1 MSKKVEKKLMKQDKS
16 IFVNTFTLYA
26 KIIISG
32 VVTLLST
39 RVALQL
45 LGVDD
50 FGLYNL
56 VAGIIAMLSFL
67 NGALLVSTQRFLS
80 VAMGEGQNKIA
91 LQKIFN
97 SSLFI
102 HLVFASLLLLLL
114 VALKPFLFSSVL
126 NINQDSVIVAKKV
139 YDIMILSSFVTI
151 LTVPYNAAINAHEEM
166 WMFAIIESVVALLKL
181 GAAYA
186 LYITPYNLLLTY
198 SVLMFFAILVGGIC
212 KYFWCRIRYE
222 EIRIL
227 IKEMYNVQLI
237 KQQIGFVGWNTL
249 GSIAVLG
256 RNQGIAVVL
265 NMFFGTLL
273 NAAYGVANQLNVLV
287 STFAATITTVF
298 SPIIM
303 KYKGQGDR
311 KQMLYMA
318 SLSSRI
324 SFLLSSIMALPILLE
339 LDNILNVWLTEV
351 PDYTLQI
358 TRGTI
363 ITFVIMQIYPGITRA
378 IYAEGVIKWYQIVI
392 SVTIL
397 TIIPIGYF
405 SFKLGASPVC
415 IIYCMVIA
423 QILVL
428 VETLYFAYKLIGLDW
443 RHFFIEVLKSI
454 LVFVIVYILMSY
466 LKRYLCVGIYPEIFI
481 VTITSILLFVLLCLF
496 VCFSSLERNF
506 VKCLLS
512 NMIK

>member
-1 MSKKVEKKLMKQDKS
+1 MGQGKS
-16 IFVNTFTLYA
+16 IIINTAALYV
-26 KIIISG
+26 KIVIAG

-39 RVALQL
+39 RVALKL

-56 VAGIIAMLSFL
+56 IAGIIAMLSFL

-80 VAMGEGQNKIA
+80 VAMGKGASINE
-91 LQKIFN
+91 LTRIFN

-102 HLVFASLLLLLL
+102 HICLSLLL
-114 VALKPFLFSSVL
+114 VATLLILKPIMFSCIL
-126 NINQDSVIVAKKV
+126 NIRPDSIHIAKKV
-139 YDIMILSSFVTI
+139 YDIMIISSFVTI

-166 WMFAIIESVVALLKL
+166 WMFALIESLVALMKL
-181 GAAYA
+181 AAAYA
-186 LYITPYNLLLTY
+186 LYITPYNLLITY
-198 SVLMFFAILVGGIC
+198 TVLMMLAIVIGGIF
-212 KYFWCRIRYE
+212 KYAWCRYRYQE
-222 EIRIL
+222 TRIF
-227 IKEMYNVQLI
+227 INKMYNRELI
-237 KQQIGFVGWNTL
+237 SQQIGFVGWNTL

-303 KYKGQGDR
+303 KYKGQGD
-311 KQMLYMA
+311 KEQMLYVA
-318 SLSSRI
+318 SLSSKI

-339 LDNILNVWLTEV
+339 LDNILNIWLTEV

-397 TIIPIGYF
+397 MIIPIGYF

-506 VKCLLS
+506 VKYLLS

>member
-1 MSKKVEKKLMKQDKS
+1 MEQGKT
-16 IFVNTFTLYA
+16 IIINTVTLYA
-26 KIIISG
+26 KIIIAG

-39 RVALQL
+39 RVALKL

-56 VAGIIAMLSFL
+56 IAGIIAMLSFL

-80 VAMGEGQNKIA
+80 VAMGKGASINE
-91 LQKIFN
+91 LTKIFN

-102 HLVFASLLLLLL
+102 HICLSLLL
-114 VALKPFLFSSVL
+114 VATLLILKPIMFSCIL
-126 NINQDSVIVAKKV
+126 NIRPDSIHIAKKV
-139 YDIMILSSFVTI
+139 YDIMIISSFVTI

-166 WMFAIIESVVALLKL
+166 WMFALIESLVALMKL
-181 GAAYA
+181 AAAYS
-186 LYITPYNLLLTY
+186 LYITPYNLLITY
-198 SVLMFFAILVGGIC
+198 TVLMMFAIVIGGIF
-212 KYFWCRIRYE
+212 KYAWCRYRYQE
-222 EIRIL
+222 TRIF
-227 IKEMYNVQLI
+227 INKMYNRELI
-237 KQQIGFVGWNTL
+237 SQQIGFVGWNTL

-303 KYKGQGDR
+303 KYKGQGD
-311 KQMLYMA
+311 KEQMLYVA
-318 SLSSRI
+318 SLSSKI

-339 LDNILNVWLTEV
+339 LDNILNIWLTEV

-397 TIIPIGYF
+397 MIIPIGYF

-506 VKCLLS
+506 VKYLLS

>member
-1 MSKKVEKKLMKQDKS
+1 MEQGKT
-16 IFVNTFTLYA
+16 IIINTVTLYA
-26 KIIISG
+26 KIIIAG

-39 RVALQL
+39 RVALKL

-56 VAGIIAMLSFL
+56 IAGIIAMLSFL

-80 VAMGEGQNKIA
+80 VAMGKGASINE
-91 LQKIFN
+91 LTKIFN

-102 HLVFASLLLLLL
+102 HICLSLLL
-114 VALKPFLFSSVL
+114 VATLLILKPIMFSCIL
-126 NINQDSVIVAKKV
+126 NIRPDSIHIAKKV
-139 YDIMILSSFVTI
+139 YDIMIISSFVTI

-166 WMFAIIESVVALLKL
+166 WMFALIESLVALMKL
-181 GAAYA
+181 AAAYA
-186 LYITPYNLLLTY
+186 LYITPYNLLITY
-198 SVLMFFAILVGGIC
+198 TVFMMFAIVIGGIF
-212 KYFWCRIRYE
+212 KYAWCRYRYQE
-222 EIRIL
+222 TRIF
-227 IKEMYNVQLI
+227 INKMYNRELI
-237 KQQIGFVGWNTL
+237 SQQIGFVGWNTL

-303 KYKGQGDR
+303 KYKGQGD
-311 KQMLYMA
+311 KEQMLYVA
-318 SLSSRI
+318 SLSSKI

-339 LDNILNVWLTEV
+339 LDNILNIWLTEV

-397 TIIPIGYF
+397 MIIPIGYF

-506 VKCLLS
+506 VKYLLS

>member
-1 MSKKVEKKLMKQDKS
+1 MGQGKS
-16 IFVNTFTLYA
+16 IVINTAALYV
-26 KIIISG
+26 KIIIAG

-39 RVALQL
+39 RVALKL

-56 VAGIIAMLSFL
+56 IAGIIAMLSFL

-80 VAMGEGQNKIA
+80 VAMGKGASINE
-91 LQKIFN
+91 LTKIFN

-102 HLVFASLLLLLL
+102 HICLSLLL
-114 VALKPFLFSSVL
+114 VATLLILKPIMFSCIL
-126 NINQDSVIVAKKV
+126 NINPDSIHIAKKV
-139 YDIMILSSFVTI
+139 YDIMVISSFITI

-166 WMFAIIESVVALLKL
+166 WMFALIESLVALMKL
-181 GAAYA
+181 AAAYA
-186 LYITPYNLLLTY
+186 LYITPYNLLITY
-198 SVLMFFAILVGGIC
+198 TVLMMLAIVIGGIF
-212 KYFWCRIRYE
+212 KYAWCRYRYQE
-222 EIRIL
+222 TRIF
-227 IKEMYNVQLI
+227 INKMYNRELI
-237 KQQIGFVGWNTL
+237 SQQIGFVGWNTL

-298 SPIIM
+298 SPVIM
-303 KYKGQGDR
+303 KYKGQGD
-311 KQMLYMA
+311 KEQMLYVA
-318 SLSSRI
+318 SLSSKI

-339 LDNILNVWLTEV
+339 LDNILNIWLTEV
-351 PDYTLQI
+351 PYTLQI

-397 TIIPIGYF
+397 MIIPIGYF

-423 QILVL
+423 QIFVL

>member
-1 MSKKVEKKLMKQDKS
+1 MGQGKS
-16 IFVNTFTLYA
+16 IVINTAALYV
-26 KIIISG
+26 KIIIAG

-39 RVALQL
+39 RVALKL

-56 VAGIIAMLSFL
+56 IAGIIAMLSFL

-80 VAMGEGQNKIA
+80 VAMGKGASINE
-91 LQKIFN
+91 LTKIFN

-102 HLVFASLLLLLL
+102 HICLSLLL
-114 VALKPFLFSSVL
+114 VATLLILKPIMFSCIL
-126 NINQDSVIVAKKV
+126 NINPDSIHIAKKV
-139 YDIMILSSFVTI
+139 YDIMVISSFITI

-166 WMFAIIESVVALLKL
+166 WMFALIESLVALMKL
-181 GAAYA
+181 AAAYA
-186 LYITPYNLLLTY
+186 LYITPYNLLITY
-198 SVLMFFAILVGGIC
+198 TVLMMLAIVIGGIF
-212 KYFWCRIRYE
+212 KYAWCRYRYQE
-222 EIRIL
+222 TRIF
-227 IKEMYNVQLI
+227 INKMYNRELI
-237 KQQIGFVGWNTL
+237 SQQIGFVGWNTL

-298 SPIIM
+298 SPVIM
-303 KYKGQGDR
+303 KYKGQGD
-311 KQMLYMA
+311 KEQMLYVA
-318 SLSSRI
+318 SLSSKI

-339 LDNILNVWLTEV
+339 LDNILNIWLTEV

-397 TIIPIGYF
+397 MIIPIGYF

-423 QILVL
+423 QIFVL

>member
-1 MSKKVEKKLMKQDKS
+1 MEQGKT
-16 IFVNTFTLYA
+16 IIINTVTLYA
-26 KIIISG
+26 KIIIAG

-39 RVALQL
+39 RVALKL

-56 VAGIIAMLSFL
+56 IAGIIAMLSFL

-80 VAMGEGQNKIA
+80 VAMGKGASINE
-91 LQKIFN
+91 LTKIFN

-102 HLVFASLLLLLL
+102 HICLSLLL
-114 VALKPFLFSSVL
+114 VATLLILKPIMFSCIL
-126 NINQDSVIVAKKV
+126 NIRPNSIHIAKKV
-139 YDIMILSSFVTI
+139 YDIMIISSFVTI

-166 WMFAIIESVVALLKL
+166 WMFALIESLVALMKL
-181 GAAYA
+181 AAAYA
-186 LYITPYNLLLTY
+186 LYITPYNLLITY
-198 SVLMFFAILVGGIC
+198 TVLMMFAIVIGGIF
-212 KYFWCRIRYE
+212 KYAWCRYRYQE
-222 EIRIL
+222 TRIF
-227 IKEMYNVQLI
+227 INKMYNRELI
-237 KQQIGFVGWNTL
+237 SQQIGFVGWNTL

-303 KYKGQGDR
+303 KYKGQGD
-311 KQMLYMA
+311 KEQMLYVA
-318 SLSSRI
+318 SLSSKI

-339 LDNILNVWLTEV
+339 LDNILNIWLTEV

-397 TIIPIGYF
+397 MIIPIGYF

-506 VKCLLS
+506 VKYLLS

>member
-1 MSKKVEKKLMKQDKS
+1 MEQGKT
-16 IFVNTFTLYA
+16 IIINTVTLYA
-26 KIIISG
+26 KIIIAG

-39 RVALQL
+39 RIALKL

-56 VAGIIAMLSFL
+56 IAGIIAMLSFL

-80 VAMGEGQNKIA
+80 VAMGKGASIDE
-91 LQKIFN
+91 LTKIFN

-102 HLVFASLLLLLL
+102 HICLSLLLVVTLLI
-114 VALKPFLFSSVL
+114 LKPIMFSCIL
-126 NINQDSVIVAKKV
+126 NISPDSIHIAKKV
-139 YDIMILSSFVTI
+139 YNVMVISSFVTI

-166 WMFAIIESVVALLKL
+166 WMFALIESLVALMKL
-181 GAAYA
+181 AAAYA
-186 LYITPYNLLLTY
+186 LYITPYNLLITY
-198 SVLMFFAILVGGIC
+198 TVLMMLAIVIGGIF
-212 KYFWCRIRYE
+212 KYAWCRYRYQE
-222 EIRIL
+222 TRIF
-227 IKEMYNVQLI
+227 INKMYNRELI
-237 KQQIGFVGWNTL
+237 SQQIGFVGWNTL

-303 KYKGQGDR
+303 KYKGQGD
-311 KQMLYMA
+311 KEQMLYVA
-318 SLSSRI
+318 SLSSKI

-339 LDNILNVWLTEV
+339 LDNILNIWLTEV

-397 TIIPIGYF
+397 MIIPIGYF

-506 VKCLLS
+506 VKYLLS

>member
-1 MSKKVEKKLMKQDKS
+1 MGQGKS
-16 IFVNTFTLYA
+16 IVINTAALYV
-26 KIIISG
+26 KIIIAG

-39 RVALQL
+39 RIALKL

-56 VAGIIAMLSFL
+56 IAGIIAMLSFL

-80 VAMGEGQNKIA
+80 VAMGKGASINE
-91 LQKIFN
+91 LTKIFN

-102 HLVFASLLLLLL
+102 HICLSLLLVVTLLI
-114 VALKPFLFSSVL
+114 LKPIMFSCIL
-126 NINQDSVIVAKKV
+126 NINPDSIHIAKRV
-139 YDIMILSSFVTI
+139 YDIMVISSFVTI

-166 WMFAIIESVVALLKL
+166 WMFALIESLVALMKL
-181 GAAYA
+181 AAAYA
-186 LYITPYNLLLTY
+186 LYITPYNLLITY
-198 SVLMFFAILVGGIC
+198 TVLMMLAIVIGGIF
-212 KYFWCRIRYE
+212 KYAWCRYRYQE
-222 EIRIL
+222 TRIF
-227 IKEMYNVQLI
+227 INKMYNRELI
-237 KQQIGFVGWNTL
+237 SQQIGFVGWNTL

-303 KYKGQGDR
+303 KYKGQGD
-311 KQMLYMA
+311 KEQMLYVA
-318 SLSSRI
+318 SLSSKI

-339 LDNILNVWLTEV
+339 LDNILNIWLTEV

-397 TIIPIGYF
+397 MIIPIGYF

>member
-1 MSKKVEKKLMKQDKS
+1 MEQGKT
-16 IFVNTFTLYA
+16 IIINTVTLYA
-26 KIIISG
+26 KIIIAG

-39 RVALQL
+39 RVALKL

-56 VAGIIAMLSFL
+56 IAGIIAMLSFL

-80 VAMGEGQNKIA
+80 VAMGKGASINE
-91 LQKIFN
+91 LTKIFN

-102 HLVFASLLLLLL
+102 HICLSLLL
-114 VALKPFLFSSVL
+114 VATLLILKPIMFSCIL
-126 NINQDSVIVAKKV
+126 NIRPDSIHIAKKV
-139 YDIMILSSFVTI
+139 YDIMIISSFVTI

-166 WMFAIIESVVALLKL
+166 WMFALIESLVALMKL
-181 GAAYA
+181 AAAYA
-186 LYITPYNLLLTY
+186 LYITPYNLLITY
-198 SVLMFFAILVGGIC
+198 TVLMMFAIVIGGIF
-212 KYFWCRIRYE
+212 KYAWCRYRYQE
-222 EIRIL
+222 TRIF
-227 IKEMYNVQLI
+227 INKMYNRELI
-237 KQQIGFVGWNTL
+237 SQQIGFVGWNTL

-303 KYKGQGDR
+303 KYKGQGD
-311 KQMLYMA
+311 KEQMLYVA
-318 SLSSRI
+318 SLSSKI

-339 LDNILNVWLTEV
+339 LDNILNIWLTEV

-397 TIIPIGYF
+397 MIIPIGYF

-506 VKCLLS
+506 VKYLLS

>member
-1 MSKKVEKKLMKQDKS
+1 MGQGKS
-16 IFVNTFTLYA
+16 IVINTAALYV
-26 KIIISG
+26 KIIIAG

-39 RVALQL
+39 RVALKL

-56 VAGIIAMLSFL
+56 IAGIIAMLSFL

-80 VAMGEGQNKIA
+80 VAMGKGASINE
-91 LQKIFN
+91 LTRIFN

-102 HLVFASLLLLLL
+102 HICLSLLL
-114 VALKPFLFSSVL
+114 VATLLILKPIMFSCIL
-126 NINQDSVIVAKKV
+126 NIRPDSIHIAKKV
-139 YDIMILSSFVTI
+139 YDIMIISSFVTI

-166 WMFAIIESVVALLKL
+166 WMFALIESLVALMKL
-181 GAAYA
+181 AAAYA
-186 LYITPYNLLLTY
+186 LYITPYNLLITY
-198 SVLMFFAILVGGIC
+198 TVLMMFAIVIGGIF
-212 KYFWCRIRYE
+212 KYAWCRYRYQE
-222 EIRIL
+222 TRIF
-227 IKEMYNVQLI
+227 INKMYNRELI
-237 KQQIGFVGWNTL
+237 SQQIGFVGWNTL

-303 KYKGQGDR
+303 KYKGQGD
-311 KQMLYMA
+311 KEQMLYVA
-318 SLSSRI
+318 SLSSKI

-339 LDNILNVWLTEV
+339 LDNILNIWLTEV

-397 TIIPIGYF
+397 MIIPIGYF

-506 VKCLLS
+506 VKYLLS

>member
-1 MSKKVEKKLMKQDKS
+1 MGQGKS
-16 IFVNTFTLYA
+16 IVINTAALYV
-26 KIIISG
+26 KIIIAG

-39 RVALQL
+39 RIALKL

-56 VAGIIAMLSFL
+56 IAGIIAMLSFL

-80 VAMGEGQNKIA
+80 VAMGKGASIDE
-91 LQKIFN
+91 LTKIFN

-102 HLVFASLLLLLL
+102 HICLSLLLVVTLLI
-114 VALKPFLFSSVL
+114 LKPIMFSCIL
-126 NINQDSVIVAKKV
+126 NISPDSIHIAKKV
-139 YDIMILSSFVTI
+139 YNVMVISSFVTI

-166 WMFAIIESVVALLKL
+166 WMFALIESLVALMKL
-181 GAAYA
+181 AAAYA
-186 LYITPYNLLLTY
+186 LYITPYNLLITY
-198 SVLMFFAILVGGIC
+198 TVLMMLAIVIGGIF
-212 KYFWCRIRYE
+212 KYAWCRYRYQE
-222 EIRIL
+222 TRIF
-227 IKEMYNVQLI
+227 INKMYNRELI
-237 KQQIGFVGWNTL
+237 SQQIGFVGWNTL

-303 KYKGQGDR
+303 KYKGQGD
-311 KQMLYMA
+311 KEQMLYVA
-318 SLSSRI
+318 SLSSKI

-339 LDNILNVWLTEV
+339 LDNILNIWLTEV

-397 TIIPIGYF
+397 MIIPIGYF

-506 VKCLLS
+506 VKYLLS

>member
-1 MSKKVEKKLMKQDKS
+1 MGQGKS
-16 IFVNTFTLYA
+16 IVINTAALYV
-26 KIIISG
+26 KIIIAG

-39 RVALQL
+39 RIALKL

-56 VAGIIAMLSFL
+56 IAGIIAMLSFL

-80 VAMGEGQNKIA
+80 VAMGKGASIDE
-91 LQKIFN
+91 LTKIFN

-102 HLVFASLLLLLL
+102 HICLSLLLVVTLLI
-114 VALKPFLFSSVL
+114 LKPIMFSCIL
-126 NINQDSVIVAKKV
+126 NISPDSIHIAKKV
-139 YDIMILSSFVTI
+139 YNVMVISSFVTI

-166 WMFAIIESVVALLKL
+166 WMFALIESLVALMKL
-181 GAAYA
+181 AAAYA
-186 LYITPYNLLLTY
+186 LYITPYNLLITY
-198 SVLMFFAILVGGIC
+198 TVLMMLAIVIGGIF
-212 KYFWCRIRYE
+212 KYAWCRYRYQE
-222 EIRIL
+222 TRIF
-227 IKEMYNVQLI
+227 INKMYNRELI
-237 KQQIGFVGWNTL
+237 SQQIGFVGWNTL

-303 KYKGQGDR
+303 KYKGQGD
-311 KQMLYMA
+311 KEQMLYVA
-318 SLSSRI
+318 SLSSKI

-339 LDNILNVWLTEV
+339 LDNILNIWLTEV

-397 TIIPIGYF
+397 MIIPIGYF

-466 LKRYLCVGIYPEIFI
+466 LKRYLCVGFYPEIFI

-506 VKCLLS
+506 VKYLLS

>member
-1 MSKKVEKKLMKQDKS
+1 MEQGKT
-16 IFVNTFTLYA
+16 IIINTVTLYA
-26 KIIISG
+26 KIIIAG

-39 RVALQL
+39 RVALKL

-56 VAGIIAMLSFL
+56 IAGIIAMLSFL

-80 VAMGEGQNKIA
+80 VAMGKGASINE
-91 LQKIFN
+91 LTKIFN

-102 HLVFASLLLLLL
+102 HICLSLLL
-114 VALKPFLFSSVL
+114 VATLLILKPIMFSCIL
-126 NINQDSVIVAKKV
+126 NIRPDSIHIAKKV
-139 YDIMILSSFVTI
+139 YDIMIISSFVTI

-166 WMFAIIESVVALLKL
+166 WMFALIESLVALMKL
-181 GAAYA
+181 AAAYA
-186 LYITPYNLLLTY
+186 LYITPYNLLITY
-198 SVLMFFAILVGGIC
+198 TVLMMFAIVIGGIF
-212 KYFWCRIRYE
+212 KYAWCRYRYQE
-222 EIRIL
+222 TRIF
-227 IKEMYNVQLI
+227 INKMYNRELI
-237 KQQIGFVGWNTL
+237 SQQIGFVGWNTL

-303 KYKGQGDR
+303 KYKGQGD
-311 KQMLYMA
+311 KEQMLYVA
-318 SLSSRI
+318 SLSSKI
-324 SFLLSSIMALPILLE
+324 SFLLSSIIALPILLE
-339 LDNILNVWLTEV
+339 LDNILNIWLTEV

-397 TIIPIGYF
+397 MIIPIGYF

-506 VKCLLS
+506 VKYLLS